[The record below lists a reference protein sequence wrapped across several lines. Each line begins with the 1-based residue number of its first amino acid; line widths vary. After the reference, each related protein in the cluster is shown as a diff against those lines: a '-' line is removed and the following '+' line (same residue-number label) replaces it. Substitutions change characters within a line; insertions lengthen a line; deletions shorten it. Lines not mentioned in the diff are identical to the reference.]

1 GDHSLAMNLTEY
13 TSSAPMGV
21 FTDGRDRTSVREF
34 SAGGTTLAAPG
45 LHVSMFGGGSM
56 RSGEDFLRPIYSVKV
71 MSGTWNHL
79 SLEAG
84 GEREYMKLTPRA
96 IDQDVHS
103 DRVFVNAQYRFD
115 SRTSLNLA

>member
-1 GDHSLAMNLTEY
+1 
-13 TSSAPMGV
+13 
-21 FTDGRDRTSVREF
+21 
-34 SAGGTTLAAPG
+34 
-45 LHVSMFGGGSM
+45 

-71 MSGTWNHL
+71 MNGTWNHL

-115 SRTSLNLA
+115 SRTSLNLAIDRRWWSDTNHRVPGDASLTHTLRYGRRLSVDGRGLAGFQAYEKDLEAVSGF